1 MHLIVGDENRFG
13 GEGLVTNVTSKGFIA
28 SLLLVSVEN
37 VSPELPLATER
48 KLFVTM
54 RTLHGGTHVCLPLHG
69 NDSWCEIFFT
79 FIRCLIVFKDNF

>member
-48 KLFVTM
+48 KLLVTM
-54 RTLHGGTHVCLPLHG
+54 RTLHGGTQSQWEAKWKKDAWCPQSWSKAWLVCRMPLP
-69 NDSWCEIFFT
+69 
-79 FIRCLIVFKDNF
+79 